1 MKKFTL
7 KFSVIEKEK
16 IRFDDKEVTIPEME
30 RRLLEDLLRFARAG
44 TKDINTAFDIT
55 DTITQ
60 IKTLSAKAVL
70 VEVSKEDIKWI
81 MAGFQ
86 ASVNNP
92 MRDLWFEKCSALLKQ
107 IRDFSKK

>member
-7 KFSVIEKEK
+7 KFSVTEKEK
-16 IRFDDKEVTIPEME
+16 VKFDDKEVTIPEME

-44 TKDINTAFDIT
+44 TKDINVAFDIT

-60 IKTLSAKAVL
+60 IKSLTAKAVSI
-70 VEVSKEDIKWI
+70 EISKEDIKWF
-81 MAGFQ
+81 MSGFQ
-86 ASVNNP
+86 ASANNP
-92 MRDLWFEKCSALLKQ
+92 MRDMWFEKCGAILKQ